1 MIQSK
6 CYSVKT
12 HFGSYRGTDWKH
24 VTSAPRTNPQS
35 PLFPSISSS
44 TIKILHHPM
53 CPNSWCHTQ
62 VTIRTNCT
70 FSPITETQTSRY
82 LVSSFASLNSPVQYC
97 RFCSR
102 SDFTL
107 PLKFVIA
114 ISFLAIYSSI
124 PSILSCKACICPS
137 LSARLFIRSRLS
149 LRLSLDNDILPQ
161 GK

>member
-6 CYSVKT
+6 YYSVKT
-12 HFGSYRGTDWKH
+12 HFGSYRGTYWKH

-97 RFCSR
+97 RFCS
-102 SDFTL
+102 TL
-107 PLKFVIA
+107 TNLTKTD
-114 ISFLAIYSSI
+114 SCFLLLSS
-124 PSILSCKACICPS
+124 S
-137 LSARLFIRSRLS
+137 LDRGKRGMAALHAARRQEIMQRALFKRKSRL
-149 LRLSLDNDILPQ
+149 LP
-161 GK
+161 G